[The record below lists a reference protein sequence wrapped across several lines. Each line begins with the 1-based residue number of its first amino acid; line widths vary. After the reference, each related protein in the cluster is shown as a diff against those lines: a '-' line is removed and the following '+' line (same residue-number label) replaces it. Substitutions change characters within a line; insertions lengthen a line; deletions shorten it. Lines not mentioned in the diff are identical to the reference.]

1 MKKSNAN
8 AKRPIKLQKRTEEL
22 LKKIPPMDVR
32 NLLEDLQIYQ
42 TELEKYNNELRK
54 IHKQLRESEEKYRH
68 LSEGTF
74 EAVVWHD
81 KGKIIEA
88 NEQYY
93 EMFDYKPEE
102 LAEKDAIL
110 LTATP
115 DSVKFMREQVSLG
128 DLGPYE
134 VVGMKKDGTEF
145 PMEIRINI

>member
-1 MKKSNAN
+1 MKKSKVNL
-8 AKRPIKLQKRTEEL
+8 KRPIKLRKRTEEL
-22 LKKIPPMDVR
+22 LNKNPAVIKKISPMDLR

-42 TELEKYNNELRK
+42 IELEKYNNELRK
-54 IHKQLRESEEKYRH
+54 IHKQLRESEEKYHH

-93 EMFDYKPEE
+93 EMFGYKPEE

-115 DSVKFMREQVSLG
+115 DSVKFMREQISLG
-128 DLGPYE
+128 GA
-134 VVGMKKDGTEF
+134 F
-145 PMEIRINI
+145 CQR